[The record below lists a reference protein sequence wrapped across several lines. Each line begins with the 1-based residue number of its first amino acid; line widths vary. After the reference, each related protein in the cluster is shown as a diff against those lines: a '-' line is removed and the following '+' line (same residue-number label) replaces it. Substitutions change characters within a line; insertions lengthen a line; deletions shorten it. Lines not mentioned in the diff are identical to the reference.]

1 MASAVGLTDAKI
13 KGLKAPE
20 KGQVEYA
27 DKVVSGLRVRI
38 GASGTRTFIIRKRIG
53 GRIANVTVGRFHDQR
68 FTLTDARKKAR
79 TLLNDIEGGADPR
92 ADTRNK
98 GGAGAGTVRALFDDY
113 KKAKAGKR
121 SIGEIE
127 RIFGKY
133 VLPEIGDRLADSI
146 NRADVTR
153 LIDGVANGGSKPTPV
168 MARAVAAQLSAFYG
182 WAMPR
187 LHRLEIN
194 PCRDAGK
201 PDRPKPRERV
211 LSNDELRALW
221 KVLDGEGLPWGP
233 AVKLL
238 ILTGQRRDEVFSADR
253 AEFDLKAKLWTI
265 PGERAKNGKAHLV
278 PLSPAAVGLV
288 KAVPTIDGSEKLFP
302 SRADPKRGASGFSKA
317 LERIIAAM
325 EKELQTER
333 SKLRNSTDTSEI
345 YLERFTLHDLR
356 RTLATGLQ
364 RLGVRLEV
372 TEAVLNHVAGTR
384 GGLVGVYQRHEFLDE
399 KRHALTAWAAEVDRI
414 VKAKDRGNVVAIRG

>member
-1 MASAVGLTDAKI
+1 MAGAVGLTDAKI
-13 KGLKAPE
+13 KGLRAPDAGRIE
-20 KGQVEYA
+20 VA
-27 DKVVSGLRVRI
+27 DKVVSGLRIRVGTS
-38 GASGTRTFIIRKRIG
+38 GAKTFILRKRIG

-79 TLLNDIEGGADPR
+79 TLLNDIEGGGDPR
-92 ADTRNK
+92 AETRRTT
-98 GGAGAGTVRALFDDY
+98 GAGAGTVRALFDDY

-121 SIGEIE
+121 SISEIE
-127 RIFGKY
+127 RIFNKY

-153 LIDGVANGGSKPTPV
+153 LIDGVATGGAKPTPV
-168 MARAVAAQLSAFYG
+168 MARAVAAQLSAFYS

-187 LHRLEIN
+187 LHRLEVN

-201 PDRPKPRERV
+201 PDKPKARERV

-221 KVLDGEGLPWGP
+221 EVLEGEGMPWGP

-253 AEFDLKAKLWTI
+253 SEFDLEAKLWTI

-278 PLSPAAVGLV
+278 PLSNAAVAILE
-288 KAVPTIDGSEKLFP
+288 AVPVVDGSAKLFP
-302 SRADPKRGASGFSKA
+302 SRADPERGASGFSRA
-317 LERIIAAM
+317 LSRIIADMGKAM
-325 EKELQTER
+325 SGDDDNPATVEH
-333 SKLRNSTDTSEI
+333 
-345 YLERFTLHDLR
+345 FTLHDLR
-356 RTLATGLQ
+356 RTLATGMQ

-372 TEAVLNHVAGTR
+372 TEAVLNHVAGSR
-384 GGLVGVYQRHEFLDE
+384 GGLVGVYQRHEFLEE
-399 KRHALTAWAAEVDRI
+399 KRHALNAWAAEVERI
-414 VKAKDRGNVVAIRG
+414 VTATARGNVVRING

>member
-1 MASAVGLTDAKI
+1 MAGAIGLTDAKI

-20 KGQVEYA
+20 KGQAEYA
-27 DKVVSGLRVRI
+27 DKVVSGLRIRI

-92 ADTRNK
+92 GETRK
-98 GGAGAGTVRALFDDY
+98 ATGAGAGTIRTLFGDY

-121 SIGEIE
+121 SISEIE
-127 RIFGKY
+127 RIFEKY
-133 VLPEIGDRLADSI
+133 VLPEIGDRLADSVT
-146 NRADVTR
+146 RADVTR
-153 LIDGVANGGSKPTPV
+153 LIDGVATGGGKPTPV
-168 MARAVAAQLSAFYG
+168 MARAVAAQLSAFYS

-187 LHRLEIN
+187 LHRLEVN

-201 PDRPKPRERV
+201 PDKPKARERV
-211 LSNDELRALW
+211 LSNDELKALW
-221 KVLDGEGLPWGP
+221 AVLEGEGLPWGP

-253 AEFDLKAKLWTI
+253 AEFDLEAKLWTI
-265 PGERAKNGKAHLV
+265 PGDRAKNGKAHLV
-278 PLSPAAVGLV
+278 PLSKSAVTLLE
-288 KAVPTIDGSEKLFP
+288 AVPVIDGSAKLFP
-302 SRADPKRGASGFSKA
+302 SRADPKRGASGFSRA
-317 LERIIAAM
+317 LARIIGDM
-325 EKELQTER
+325 GKELSGDDDNPATVEH
-333 SKLRNSTDTSEI
+333 
-345 YLERFTLHDLR
+345 FTLHDLR

-372 TEAVLNHVAGTR
+372 TEAVLNHVGGTR

-399 KRHALTAWAAEVDRI
+399 KRHALDAWAAEVERI
-414 VKAKDRGNVVAIRG
+414 VTGTDRDNVVRLNG

>member
-1 MASAVGLTDAKI
+1 
-13 KGLKAPE
+13 
-20 KGQVEYA
+20 
-27 DKVVSGLRVRI
+27 
-38 GASGTRTFIIRKRIG
+38 
-53 GRIANVTVGRFHDQR
+53 
-68 FTLTDARKKAR
+68 
-79 TLLNDIEGGADPR
+79 
-92 ADTRNK
+92 
-98 GGAGAGTVRALFDDY
+98 
-113 KKAKAGKR
+113 
-121 SIGEIE
+121 
-127 RIFGKY
+127 
-133 VLPEIGDRLADSI
+133 
-146 NRADVTR
+146 
-153 LIDGVANGGSKPTPV
+153 

-211 LSNDELRALW
+211 LSNAELKALW
-221 KVLDGEGLPWGP
+221 KVLDREGLPWGP

-253 AEFDLKAKLWTI
+253 AEFDLKSKLWTI
-265 PGERAKNGKAHLV
+265 PGDRAKNGKAHLV
-278 PLSPAAVGLV
+278 PLSPAAVALV
-288 KAVPTIDGSEKLFP
+288 KGVPTIDGSEKLFP

-325 EKELQTER
+325 EKDVGEP
-333 SKLRNSTDTSEI
+333 I
-345 YLERFTLHDLR
+345 ERFTLHDLR

-399 KRHALTAWAAEVDRI
+399 KRHALNAWAAEVDRI
-414 VKAKDRGNVVAIRG
+414 AKAKARDNVVAIRG

>member
-1 MASAVGLTDAKI
+1 MAGAIGLTDAKI
-13 KGLKAPE
+13 KGLRAPE
-20 KGQVEYA
+20 KGQVEYP
-27 DKVVSGLRVRI
+27 DKVVSGLRIRI
-38 GASGTRTFIIRKRIG
+38 GASGTKTFIIRKRIG

-68 FTLTDARKKAR
+68 FTLTDARKRAR
-79 TLLNDIEGGADPR
+79 TLLNDIEGGGDPR
-92 ADTRNK
+92 AETRKK

-127 RIFGKY
+127 RIFNRY
-133 VLPEIGDRLADSI
+133 ILPEIGDRLADSI

-182 WAMPR
+182 WSMPR

-201 PDRPKPRERV
+201 PDKPKPRERV
-211 LSNDELRALW
+211 LSQAELRELW

-238 ILTGQRRDEVFSADR
+238 ILTGQRRDEIFSADR
-253 AEFDLKAKLWTI
+253 AEFDLKGKLWTI
-265 PGERAKNGKAHLV
+265 PGDRAKNGKAHLV
-278 PLSPAAVGLV
+278 PLSPAAVKLLE
-288 KAVPTIDGSEKLFP
+288 AVPEIEGSKKLFP
-302 SRADPKRGASGFSKA
+302 SRSNLKNGASGFSKA
-317 LERIIAAM
+317 LARIIAAM
-325 EKELQTER
+325 EEDLGP
-333 SKLRNSTDTSEI
+333 I
-345 YLERFTLHDLR
+345 ERFTLHDLR

-399 KRHALTAWAAEVDRI
+399 KRHALEAWAAEVQRI
-414 VKAKDRGNVVAIRG
+414 VAGADRDNVVAIRG

>member
-1 MASAVGLTDAKI
+1 MSGAVGLTDAKI

-20 KGQVEYA
+20 TGRIEVA
-27 DKVVSGLRVRI
+27 DKVVSGLRIRVGTS
-38 GASGTRTFIIRKRIG
+38 GAKTFIIRKRIG

-68 FTLTDARKKAR
+68 FTLTHARKKAR
-79 TLLNDIEGGADPR
+79 TLLNDIEGGGDPR
-92 ADTRNK
+92 AETRKPN
-98 GGAGAGTVRALFDDY
+98 GAGAGTVRALFTDY

-127 RIFGKY
+127 RIFDRY

-211 LSNDELRALW
+211 LSDAELRTLW
-221 KVLDGEGLPWGP
+221 KVLDGEGMSWGP
-233 AVKLL
+233 SVKLL

-253 AEFDLKAKLWTI
+253 SEFDLDAKLWTI

-278 PLSPAAVGLV
+278 PLSAAAVELV
-288 KAVPTIDGSEKLFP
+288 EGVPEIDGSAKLFP
-302 SRADPKRGASGFSKA
+302 SRSDPERGASGFSKA
-317 LERIIAAM
+317 LGRIIADM
-325 EKELQTER
+325 EKDLGP
-333 SKLRNSTDTSEI
+333 I
-345 YLERFTLHDLR
+345 ERFTLHDLR

-364 RLGVRLEV
+364 RLGIRLEV

-384 GGLVGVYQRHEFLDE
+384 GGLVGVYQRHDFLDE
-399 KRHALTAWAAEVDRI
+399 KRQALEAWAIELEHITGQPTA
-414 VKAKDRGNVVAIRG
+414 

>member
-1 MASAVGLTDAKI
+1 MAGAVGLTDAKI
-13 KGLKAPE
+13 KGLRAPDAGRIE
-20 KGQVEYA
+20 VA
-27 DKVVSGLRVRI
+27 DKVVSGLRIRVGTS
-38 GASGTRTFIIRKRIG
+38 GAKTFILRKRIG

-79 TLLNDIEGGADPR
+79 TLLNDIEGGGDPR
-92 ADTRNK
+92 AETRRTT
-98 GGAGAGTVRALFDDY
+98 GAGAGTVRALFDDY

-121 SIGEIE
+121 SISEIE
-127 RIFGKY
+127 RIFNKY

-153 LIDGVANGGSKPTPV
+153 LIDGVATGGAKPTPV
-168 MARAVAAQLSAFYG
+168 MARAVAAQLSAFYS

-187 LHRLEIN
+187 LHRLEVN

-201 PDRPKPRERV
+201 PDKPKARERV

-221 KVLDGEGLPWGP
+221 EVLEGEGMPWGP

-253 AEFDLKAKLWTI
+253 SEFDLEAKLWTI

-278 PLSPAAVGLV
+278 PLSNAAVAILE
-288 KAVPTIDGSEKLFP
+288 AVPVVDGSAKLFP
-302 SRADPKRGASGFSKA
+302 SRADPERGASGFSRA
-317 LERIIAAM
+317 LARIIADMAKALSGDDDNPATV
-325 EKELQTER
+325 EH
-333 SKLRNSTDTSEI
+333 
-345 YLERFTLHDLR
+345 FTLHDLR
-356 RTLATGLQ
+356 RTLATGMQ

-372 TEAVLNHVAGTR
+372 TEAVLNHVAGSR
-384 GGLVGVYQRHEFLDE
+384 GGLVGVYQRHEFLEE
-399 KRHALTAWAAEVDRI
+399 KRHALNAWAAEVERI
-414 VKAKDRGNVVAIRG
+414 VTATERGNVVRING